1 MSYSLSFCRHHQFFR
16 HRRHAHMF
24 RPTHSTFISRP
35 PTSSSVTPHLYRRIT
50 NSPQD
55 LLLTAR
61 FFSTPPI
68 TTSKSKDASDAH
80 TIAPSPVKAKVELR
94 PGPIKPPI
102 SPSSAHLPKAKKLP
116 ATNPPLQ
123 SQSTSSTTTPPN
135 AIAETMKED
144 LKQAYIHGVLA
155 RPPPNAGKI
164 ATLWHKAK
172 ELFVRAPFE
181 SNVDTQSFPI

>member
-1 MSYSLSFCRHHQFFR
+1 
-16 HRRHAHMF
+16 MF
-24 RPTHSTFISRP
+24 GPTHSSFISR
-35 PTSSSVTPHLYRRIT
+35 TSTASSNKLHLYRATT
-50 NSPQD
+50 NSSQIFVLP
-55 LLLTAR
+55 AR
-61 FFSTPPI
+61 FFSTPPT

-102 SPSSAHLPKAKKLP
+102 TPSSPHLLKTKKLP
-116 ATNPPLQ
+116 ATNPPPQ
-123 SQSTSSTTTPPN
+123 PQSTSSTTIPSN

-155 RPPPNAGKI
+155 RPPPSAGKV

-172 ELFVRAPFE
+172 ELFVR
-181 SNVDTQSFPI
+181 